1 MKVLFILGSVALVAA
16 VAVVG
21 LGALG
26 LLALGCGIWWH
37 LRAIKRYI
45 ERVKNYHLY
54 N

>member
-26 LLALGCGIWWH
+26 MLSMGAVVFGGTCV
-37 LRAIKRYI
+37 R
-45 ERVKNYHLY
+45 
-54 N
+54 